1 MYRAKDRGKAR
12 WEIFDD
18 ELRAATQRRL
28 EIETA
33 LHTALER
40 REFVVEYQPIVDLT
54 ADRVEGLEA
63 LVRWR
68 HPERGIVPPSD
79 FVELAEETGLIGGIG
94 DFVLTEA
101 CRQVGEW
108 VAAGTVDTDF
118 SVSVNLSARQFEH
131 EDIVATVRAAIDDA
145 GIAPRQL
152 CIEITEG
159 TLMASGSAEVLG
171 RLHDLGVKVAIDDF
185 GTGYSSLYY
194 LKRFPVDVVKI
205 DRSFVDG
212 LGTDADDDAIV
223 TAVLSLGHALGL
235 RVVAEGVET
244 EAQRERLVGL
254 GCDAGQGYLMSRPV
268 PAADVP
274 RALLVP

>member
-28 EIETA
+28 EVETA
-33 LHTALER
+33 LNTALER
-40 REFVVEYQPIVDLT
+40 GEFVVEYQPIVDLAT
-54 ADRVEGLEA
+54 DRVEGLEA

-68 HPERGIVPPSD
+68 HPERGLVPPSD
-79 FVELAEETGLIGGIG
+79 FVGLAEESGLIGGIG
-94 DFVLTEA
+94 EFVLGEA
-101 CRQVGEW
+101 CRQVGAW
-108 VAAGTVDTDF
+108 VADGTVDADF

-131 EDIVATVRAAIDDA
+131 EDIVATVRSAIDDA

-152 CIEITEG
+152 CLEITEG
-159 TLMASGSAEVLG
+159 TLMASGSAEVLQ

-244 EAQRERLVGL
+244 EAQRDRLIGL
-254 GCDAGQGYLMSRPV
+254 GCDAGQGFLMFRPV
-268 PAADVP
+268 PAAEVP
-274 RALLVP
+274 RTLVAG